1 MIETLEADQRAFF
14 VNQTGDAEFLGYSG
28 KTALHFAASCN
39 NVAMIELLVR
49 HGANREATDQ
59 QGRTP
64 LFLAVELGQYDSTE
78 ALLQL
83 HADRTKANSADTK
96 IIPELISRPGHGEFM
111 KLFKKYPEQQHF
123 QQMGRPCSSG
133 TANVQQRHNGCEVKI
148 GTKRQRSTCAKR
160 SNGTDEQSDFI
171 GAEVAKKAA
180 LSRPYEQFELQKP
193 SQIVGTNVASTSA
206 TSSVVIISPLP
217 PQNMLTPPNSDQS
230 VYSTSSPSPNKTS
243 RTSSNSISCNA
254 SQQLVVRPLAVNV
267 GNRYAQQPQNHQQQC
282 QEFCTFEAKKGNGEN
297 ECGLGELE
305 TDGRRKGESKWA
317 EDKLCIKV
325 KCEEKG
331 NDTKFAFCL
340 QQCENFCQSST
351 EVCLNGF
358 CMNDQNGSQCQ
369 TGWTRQRCQEDID
382 ECQLRDKLCQ
392 NGGKCVN
399 TGGDCVHDAHE
410 PDPTAD
416 DQPKLLLGEL
426 FLAVALHPST
436 LFNDT
441 ALFRQFLVALSA
453 HLRASLAL
461 AIDLYDKKP
470 KLFEWRSDKG
480 IGKRIELPP
489 EVNATALFNVRYDEE
504 GEAGKRS
511 KRKAEEFT

>member
-49 HGANREATDQ
+49 HGANREETDQ

-96 IIPELISRPGHGEFM
+96 IIPELISR
-111 KLFKKYPEQQHF
+111 HF

-171 GAEVAKKAA
+171 
-180 LSRPYEQFELQKP
+180 
-193 SQIVGTNVASTSA
+193 VGTNVASTSA
-206 TSSVVIISPLP
+206 TSSVVIISPLQ

-230 VYSTSSPSPNKTS
+230 VYSTSSPSPNNTS
-243 RTSSNSISCNA
+243 RTSSNSTSCNG

-305 TDGRRKGESKWA
+305 TDGRRNGELKWA

-331 NDTKFAFCL
+331 NDTKFAFRL

-351 EVCLNGF
+351 EVCLNGV

-369 TGWTRQRCQEDID
+369 TGWTEQRCQEDID

-392 NGGKCVN
+392 NGGKCMN

-436 LFNDT
+436 LFFQRYGT
-441 ALFRQFLVALSA
+441 VFRQFLVALSA
-453 HLRASLAL
+453 HIRASLAL
-461 AIDLYDKKP
+461 AIGLYDKKP

-489 EVNATALFNVRYDEE
+489 EVNATALFNVRYDEKE